1 MICIPVWKK
10 EEKKQENQS
19 ILPVQ
24 DTIYYF
30 FRQIGIC
37 IIPGVRKRA
46 FRSIFLDVH
55 AKETHIHSIN
65 LLKCKKC
72 FGSVGKAFAHL
83 SWVNKPA
90 EKLCDSKLAPFN
102 SGTWKTII
110 VSMKTKSNQFISEY
124 ILTESNAE
132 FIFIFRDV
140 TWISSQVWPPR
151 SYQSWRPPAQ
161 TPLRPQGDSVFS
173 STCSLGPRCTIPASW
188 SVTLIRKTQGYFTL
202 QQTVTKA
209 NRKTLQEHSLLAENL
224 FSFLVFP
231 DFFRQ
236 LSQMKL
242 L

>member
-10 EEKKQENQS
+10 EEKQENQS

-24 DTIYYF
+24 DNSLFF

-55 AKETHIHSIN
+55 AKETHIHSID

-90 EKLCDSKLAPFN
+90 EKLCDAKLAPFN
-102 SGTWKTII
+102 SGTI
-110 VSMKTKSNQFISEY
+110 VSMKSKSNQFISEY
-124 ILTESNAE
+124 ILTKSNAG
-132 FIFIFRDV
+132 FIFIFSDV

-161 TPLRPQGDSVFS
+161 TPLRPRGDSVFS
-173 STCSLGPRCTIPASW
+173 STCSLGPRCTILASW
-188 SVTLIRKTQGYFTL
+188 SVTLIRKTQSYFTL
-202 QQTVTKA
+202 QQTVTKEGKKA
-209 NRKTLQEHSLLAENL
+209 LQEHSLLAENL